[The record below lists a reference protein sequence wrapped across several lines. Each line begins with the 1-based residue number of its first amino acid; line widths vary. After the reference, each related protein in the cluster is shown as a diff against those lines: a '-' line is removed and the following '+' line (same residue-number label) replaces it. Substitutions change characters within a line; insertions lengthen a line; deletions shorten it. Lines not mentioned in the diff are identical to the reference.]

1 MMLNEPKLKNAI
13 LVNEFTEYG
22 VRNFKLDFDEI
33 KHSNLPIIPLIIDS
47 YGGEIYSL
55 LAMLDILSGADRPIA
70 TIGLGKAMSCGS
82 ILLACGTRGFRF
94 IGPHSTVMIHDA
106 ATFSFGKIEDLKSEV
121 GEADRLNSK
130 IFSILDTQCAKK
142 PGYFKKILTEKKH
155 TNWYLDP
162 NEALKHGIVDHIGL
176 PVIESLFNVEV
187 VPRLHAPPKTRGRRK

>member
-1 MMLNEPKLKNAI
+1 MINEPKLKNAI

-22 VRNFKLDFDEI
+22 VRNFKMDFDEI
-33 KHSNLPIIPLIIDS
+33 RHTNLPIIPLIIDS

-55 LAMLDILSGADRPIA
+55 LAMLDILSGADRPVA
-70 TIGLGKAMSCGS
+70 TIALGKAMSCGS

-121 GEADRLNSK
+121 GEADRLNNK
-130 IFSILDTQCAKK
+130 IFSILDSQCNKK
-142 PGYFKKILTEKKH
+142 GGYFKKILTEKKH
-155 TNWYLDP
+155 ANWYLEP
-162 NEALKHGIVDHIGL
+162 KEALKHGLVDHIGL

-187 VPRLHAPPKTRGRRK
+187 VPGLPQPKIKGTKK